1 MTRPLGTLLG
11 LVIGLATAAQS
22 GHQLR
27 FTVAGDLPPKWT
39 RPVKLAS
46 AEDVPHELK
55 SVIALLHARGH
66 LEAHVD
72 TCVERN
78 GQTTCHVVAGPAYR
92 WARLSGSG
100 IPAEIATATGFREKL
115 YSGRPITPPQVT
127 RLLEGLLRH
136 CEDNGHPFAR
146 VWLDSLR
153 REDHGVH
160 AILRLD
166 RGPLV
171 VFDSVVVRGTV
182 RTNLRYLQAHI
193 GIRPGDPYNERLI
206 TDLERRIK
214 ELPFVTPK
222 QRPYVQFTPE
232 STKLYLFLDARKAS
246 SINGILGVQPDE
258 ATGQVK
264 LTGDL
269 DLRLR
274 NALSRGEGINL
285 NWRSLADRTQE
296 LRVGADLPFAFR
308 TPFGLDAS
316 LKIFRRDT
324 SFLEVNM
331 RGGLDYLMAR
341 GDKVQFFV
349 QNRSNVRLG
358 TQVIAVPG
366 LADVRLLSYGLGLHR
381 ERFDYRFNPRR
392 GHALDLE
399 GSVGRKRSTT
409 AVLAS
414 PEAAPDVHTLLYEL
428 QGKAIVHMPLARR
441 STVRLSTQGG
451 WTVNDDLYRNELYRI
466 GGLQNLR
473 GMDESGTLAS
483 AWAVGTVE
491 YRFLYEENA
500 NFFAFF
506 DQGWWEDRID
516 HGPEDRP
523 RSDTPIGFGVGATLE
538 TRAGLFSIT
547 YALGRQFSNPIM
559 LRGGKVHFGF
569 VSLF

>member
-46 AEDVPHELK
+46 AEDVPHELN
-55 SVIALLHARGH
+55 SLIALLHARGH

-72 TCVERN
+72 TCVEGN
-78 GQTTCHVVAGPAYR
+78 GQTTCHLVAGPGYR

-115 YSGRPITPPQVT
+115 YSGRPITPAQVT

-146 VWLDSLR
+146 AWLDSLR
-153 REDHGVH
+153 REDQGVH
-160 AILRLD
+160 AIVRLD
-166 RGPLV
+166 RGPMV
-171 VFDSVVVRGTV
+171 VIDSVVVRGTV

-232 STKLYLFLDARKAS
+232 TTKLYLFLDARKAS
-246 SINGILGVQPDE
+246 SINGILGVQPDQT
-258 ATGQVK
+258 TGQVK

-308 TPFGLDAS
+308 TPFGIDAS

-349 QNRSNVRLG
+349 QSRSSVRLG

-414 PEAAPDVHTLLYEL
+414 PESTPDVHTLLYEL
-428 QGKAIVHMPLARR
+428 QGKAIVHVPLARR

-451 WTVNDDLYRNELYRI
+451 WMVNDDLYRNELYRI
-466 GGLQNLR
+466 GGLQTLR

-506 DQGWWEDRID
+506 DQGWWEDRIE
-516 HGPEDRP
+516 HGPVDRP

-547 YALGRQFSNPIM
+547 YALGRQFSNPIL